1 MMPDEEDLWIERA
14 RRGDVESFSRVV
26 LLRQGYV
33 RAFLGRFT
41 GHPDV
46 VDDLAQ
52 ETFLR
57 AFMNLET
64 FDGRAPFLAW
74 VAGIARNLALEHLR
88 KEFRRLAR
96 QNARLA
102 DAMAAWRAQGS
113 DSEATTPEGHERYV
127 RAVQGCLGHLPPKSA
142 DVVTRH
148 YFSGEPAASLAQ
160 RLKTSVN
167 AVHQLLFRVRQA
179 LRRCVEKRLAEET

>member
-1 MMPDEEDLWIERA
+1 MPDEEDLWIERA

-57 AFMNLET
+57 AWRKLLISSVVSVAC
-64 FDGRAPFLAW
+64 AP
-74 VAGIARNLALEHLR
+74 VSRVVCSARC
-88 KEFRRLAR
+88 
-96 QNARLA
+96 Q
-102 DAMAAWRAQGS
+102 
-113 DSEATTPEGHERYV
+113 
-127 RAVQGCLGHLPPKSA
+127 
-142 DVVTRH
+142 
-148 YFSGEPAASLAQ
+148 
-160 RLKTSVN
+160 
-167 AVHQLLFRVRQA
+167 
-179 LRRCVEKRLAEET
+179 

>member
-1 MMPDEEDLWIERA
+1 MPDEEDLWIEQA

-26 LLRQGYV
+26 LLRQGYI
-33 RAFLGRFT
+33 RAFLGRFS

-57 AFMNLET
+57 AFTNLDS

-88 KEFRRLAR
+88 KESRRLAR

-102 DAMAAWRAQGS
+102 DAMAAWRAQGPE
-113 DSEATTPEGHERYV
+113 SESTTPEGHERYV
-127 RAVQGCLGHLPPKSA
+127 RAIQGCLGGLPPKSA
-142 DVVTRH
+142 EAIDRH
-148 YFSGEPAASLAQ
+148 YFRGEPAVNLAR
-160 RLKTSVN
+160 RLKTSAN

-179 LRRCVEKRLAEET
+179 LRRCVEKRLAEESR